1 MARAVND
8 ETLAALVSTARLNL
22 PAERYEAV
30 RAATE
35 IVFALAD
42 ALDDI
47 DLGETVPATAYDARW
62 E

>member
-1 MARAVND
+1 MARVLND
-8 ETLAALVSTARLNL
+8 ETLTTLLGIARLDL

-30 RAATE
+30 KAATE
-35 IVFALAD
+35 TVFALAD

-47 DLGETVPATAYDARW
+47 ELGETAPATAYDARW